1 MTRYEDVKKNEKLLT
16 ALTSLTIA
24 EFEELLAIFERI
36 WDEWVAANQIEGR
49 DRERGFGGGR
59 KPVLGKDEDKL
70 LFILCYF
77 KIYPLQIVLGH
88 MFGMSQSQANEWI
101 HRLDGILKTA
111 LREMGHLPERDP
123 EKLTEILAEDG
134 EKDVIIDGA
143 DRKIQ
148 RPKDNEKQKEYYSG
162 KKKTHT
168 VKNNVVVGAEDR
180 KVKYL
185 SGTCEGKKSDKKLCD
200 EENLTFP
207 AEVTLYKD
215 KGFQGYEPEGTET
228 RQPKKKPKGGE
239 LSIDEEVEN
248 AVISGVR
255 IVVEHVI
262 SGVKRCR
269 IVKDVFRNTKKD
281 FNDLVMEIAC
291 GLHNLRTSYR

>member
-148 RPKDNEKQKEYYSG
+148 RPE
-162 KKKTHT
+162 
-168 VKNNVVVGAEDR
+168 
-180 KVKYL
+180 
-185 SGTCEGKKSDKKLCD
+185 
-200 EENLTFP
+200 
-207 AEVTLYKD
+207 
-215 KGFQGYEPEGTET
+215 
-228 RQPKKKPKGGE
+228 RQ
-239 LSIDEEVEN
+239 
-248 AVISGVR
+248 
-255 IVVEHVI
+255 
-262 SGVKRCR
+262 
-269 IVKDVFRNTKKD
+269 
-281 FNDLVMEIAC
+281 
-291 GLHNLRTSYR
+291 

>member
-1 MTRYEDVKKNEKLLT
+1 MTRYDDVKKNEKLLI
-16 ALTSLTIA
+16 ALTTLTLA

-36 WDEWVAANQIEGR
+36 WDEWVAANQTEG
-49 DRERGFGGGR
+49 RERGFGGGR
-59 KPVLGKDEDKL
+59 KPVLKKDEDKL
-70 LFILCYF
+70 LFILCHF
-77 KIYPLQIVLGH
+77 KTCPPQIVLGH

-101 HRLDGILKTA
+101 HRLDGILRTA
-111 LREMGHLPERDP
+111 LGEMGHLPEREP
-123 EKLTEILAEDG
+123 EKLAEILAGDG

-148 RPKDNEKQKEYYSG
+148 RPKDNEKQKEHYSG

-228 RQPKKKPKGGE
+228 KQPKGGE
-239 LSIDEEVEN
+239 LTIDEKVEN
-248 AVISGVR
+248 AVISGIRV
-255 IVVEHVI
+255 VVEHVI
-262 SGVKRCR
+262 SGIKRCR
-269 IVKDVFRNTKKD
+269 IVKDIFRNTKDK
-281 FNDLVMEIAC
+281 FNDVVMEIAC
-291 GLHNLRTSYR
+291 GLHNFRTSRR